1 MAIDGSY
8 KIVSESQM
16 GKTEAVLHFRTDGN
30 VLTGTNEVMGQVL
43 QIQNGKVDGNNF
55 EFTEVM
61 ESPMGKTDFF
71 FKGTVDGDKISGVI
85 ETSMGPPT
93 SFTGTRIA

>member
-30 VLTGTNEVMGQVL
+30 VLTGTNEVMGRYFRFKTAKSTAITL
-43 QIQNGKVDGNNF
+43 NLPRLWSRPWGKPIF
-55 EFTEVM
+55 SLKEQ
-61 ESPMGKTDFF
+61 
-71 FKGTVDGDKISGVI
+71 
-85 ETSMGPPT
+85 
-93 SFTGTRIA
+93 